1 MTTRQNEVHDY
12 KRIETAIRYI
22 EQNAKSQP
30 SLDAIAA
37 HVHLSKHHFSRLFKQ
52 WVGVTP
58 IQFLHFLTVE
68 YTKKCL
74 AEKTSLLDTAHSAGL
89 SGSGRLHDLFI
100 NFEAMTPGDFKQQG
114 ANLTIEYGFAPSPFG
129 ECLLATTKR
138 GVCYLGF
145 VDGDKKVLLQ
155 QVKAEWCKATFIQNE
170 STIQPIIQQIFYP
183 SPAPSRPFTLLVKG
197 TNFQINVWRALLTIP
212 SGKLVSYQDIAQY
225 IGKPKASRAVGTAIA
240 NNSIGYLIPCHRV
253 ITSTGALKNYRWGT
267 ARKKALIGWE
277 AGKRILEITENY

>member
-1 MTTRQNEVHDY
+1 MTTRQNEINDY

-74 AEKTSLLDTAHSAGL
+74 AEKASLLETAHSAGL
-89 SGSGRLHDLFI
+89 SGSSRLHDLFI

-114 ANLTIEYGFAPSPFG
+114 ANLIIEYGFAPSPFG

-145 VDGDKKVLLQ
+145 VDEDKEELLQ
-155 QVKAEWCKATFIQNE
+155 QLTAEWENATFIQNE
-170 STIQPIIQQIFYP
+170 SKIQPIIQQIFYP
-183 SPAPSRPFTLLVKG
+183 SPESSRPFTLHVKG

-212 SGKLVSYQDIAQY
+212 SGRLVSYQDIAQL

-253 ITSTGALKNYRWGT
+253 ITGTGALKNYRWGT

-277 AGKRILEITENY
+277 AGKRSLEIIEN